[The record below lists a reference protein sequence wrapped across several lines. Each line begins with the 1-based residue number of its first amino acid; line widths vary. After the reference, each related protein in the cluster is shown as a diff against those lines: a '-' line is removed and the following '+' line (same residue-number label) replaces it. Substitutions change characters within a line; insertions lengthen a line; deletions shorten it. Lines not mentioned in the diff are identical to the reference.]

1 VASLAEAEFLAPPQ
15 CLVTDEDRRSHR
27 HAQRYLL
34 IAECDER
41 LMQ

>member
-1 VASLAEAEFLAPPQ
+1 M

-34 IAECDER
+34 IAERNEH
-41 LMQ
+41 LIQ